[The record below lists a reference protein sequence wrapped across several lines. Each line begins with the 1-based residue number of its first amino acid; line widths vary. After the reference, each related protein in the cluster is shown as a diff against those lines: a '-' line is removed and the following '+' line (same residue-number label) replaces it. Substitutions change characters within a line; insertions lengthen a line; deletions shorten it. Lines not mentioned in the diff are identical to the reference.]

1 MIYFCPAQLCLI
13 SGFKDLKEIIIHLT
27 RLSLSGSDLET
38 VGDHE
43 DGSAGQ
49 TDVLRP
55 QRSEFDE
62 LGPASLS
69 QQLYGLV
76 HAAALNISSSLRI
89 RILLSSCKNSK
100 KNLDTYY
107 FVTLFDFLSL

>member
-1 MIYFCPAQLCLI
+1 VRLNTACYPD
-13 SGFKDLKEIIIHLT
+13 FKIFRKLFSSHEVVPF
-27 RLSLSGSDLET
+27 RGSDLET

-43 DGSAGQ
+43 YGSAGQ
-49 TDVLRP
+49 ANVLRP

-76 HAAALNISSSLRI
+76 HAAALNISRYEI
-89 RILLSSCKNSK
+89 NLL
-100 KNLDTYY
+100 
-107 FVTLFDFLSL
+107 

>member
-1 MIYFCPAQLCLI
+1 MRCFGAAQLCLL
-13 SGFKDLKEIIIHLT
+13 SGFQNFKKINQLM
-27 RLSLSGSDLET
+27 RLSLSCSDLKT

-76 HAAALNISSSLRI
+76 HAAALNIFRQ
-89 RILLSSCKNSK
+89 
-100 KNLDTYY
+100 
-107 FVTLFDFLSL
+107 

>member
-1 MIYFCPAQLCLI
+1 MLF
-13 SGFKDLKEIIIHLT
+13 GFQDFKETVIHLT

-38 VGDHE
+38 VGDDE

-55 QRSEFDE
+55 ERSEFDE
-62 LGPASLS
+62 LGPASPS

-76 HAAALNISSSLRI
+76 HAAALDISRYEVN
-89 RILLSSCKNSK
+89 LLHGQI
-100 KNLDTYY
+100 
-107 FVTLFDFLSL
+107 

>member
-1 MIYFCPAQLCLI
+1 VRCFGAAQLCLL
-13 SGFKDLKEIIIHLT
+13 SGFKHLKKINHLT

-43 DGSAGQ
+43 GGSVGQ

-76 HAAALNISSSLRI
+76 HAATLNISRYEVN
-89 RILLSSCKNSK
+89 LLNE
-100 KNLDTYY
+100 
-107 FVTLFDFLSL
+107 